1 MGGAATRHENEL
13 VLDVLQ
19 IPEAAFAVNASQQI
33 VAWNDEAERLLG
45 FRAEAVLGYRC
56 YEVLV
61 SEHAGDCGACR
72 YRCVALAKA
81 QRARSNPVVETQV
94 ATHDG
99 ATRWISFS
107 TLTAHTVGGQLR
119 IIHLLHDVTEHHR
132 FNETMSRILPQP
144 ERLATATAVQLPGA
158 PSGEASSGPHADT
171 DTPASADNSSPR
183 NSRATGPRATLTPRE
198 LEVLR
203 LLACGLATDEIAQ
216 SLSISRVTARNH
228 VNKLI
233 DKMGVNSRLQAVVM
247 ASQLNLI

>member
-1 MGGAATRHENEL
+1 MGGAATRHENAL
-13 VLDVLQ
+13 VFDVLQ

-45 FRAEAVLGYRC
+45 YRAEAVLGYHC
-56 YEVLV
+56 YEVLA
-61 SEHAGDCGACR
+61 SEHEGNCGACH

-81 QRARSNPVVETQV
+81 PRARANPVVESPV
-94 ATHDG
+94 ATHGG

-119 IIHLLHDVTEHHR
+119 IIHLLRDVTEHHR
-132 FNETMSRILPQP
+132 FTETMSRILPHP
-144 ERLATATAVQLPGA
+144 ERSSAPAAQPPAPVAGA
-158 PSGEASSGPHADT
+158 ELSAHNDEGEASSPAD
-171 DTPASADNSSPR
+171 SSSPR
-183 NSRATGPRATLTPRE
+183 NNRGAGPRATLTPRE

-203 LLACGLATDEIAQ
+203 LLACGLATDEIAK

-247 ASQLNLI
+247 ASKLNLI